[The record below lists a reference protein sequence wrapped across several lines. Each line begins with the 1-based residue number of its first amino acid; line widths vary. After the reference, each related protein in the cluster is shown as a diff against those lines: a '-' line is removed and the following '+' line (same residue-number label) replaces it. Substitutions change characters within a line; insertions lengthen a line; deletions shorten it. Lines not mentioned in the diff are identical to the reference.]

1 MAITSSAKKALRAS
15 KHKRVFNIAH
25 RDAVSDATKELKK
38 LAAAGNKAEAMKV
51 LPRVYAEL
59 DKAAK
64 TGFIKKN
71 TADRRK
77 SRLSAMVKNSK
88 I

>member
-1 MAITSSAKKALRAS
+1 MPITSSAKKALRAS

-25 RDAVSDATKELKK
+25 RDEVGAVTKQIRK
-38 LAAAGNKAEAMKV
+38 LVAAGKKPEAMKL
-51 LPRVYAEL
+51 LPSAYKEI

-71 TADRRK
+71 TAARKK
-77 SRLSAMVKNSK
+77 SRLAQAIKNVK
-88 I
+88 